1 MQLKPFLL
9 DAWLDQ
15 YEHDIEFNLAAS
27 TGPTWTVNDIL
38 ALADDETRHR
48 FLNHNLVYSRPAGAD
63 SLREAIAEMQRVPVE
78 AVQIVTGASEALVAL
93 MWLAAE
99 PGANVIIPLPGFTT
113 FSALPESLGLETRFY
128 RVRRENGFRIDP
140 DEIKRLADS
149 KTKLILV
156 NSPHNPTGATI
167 GDGEME
173 ALHDFTAERGIQL
186 VSDEVYHPIYH
197 GRPTKSAA
205 RLPHATVIADLSKA
219 FSIAGV
225 RTGWMIEHDAQRR
238 QQYWTARAYFS
249 ICNTTTGEIL
259 SEIAI
264 RKRDVVLG
272 KTQEA
277 ATRNL
282 KLLERFMADHRDVLG
297 WIPPQ
302 GGMTA
307 FPWLV
312 SGENAPP
319 VLPGRHR
326 AWNPA
331 GSRRLLRCALAFPP
345 GLCRRRRQFLQGARP
360 LRSIR
365 KELVGEDGHS
375 MTGNLLRRD
384 QQYLIVVIPTAER
397 SGGGGICF
405 RAYAGKRSA
414 SKLIQKSCD
423 QAPRCNPFHQ
433 SRTRDFAVFPR
444 TTSGLRCRRTARRRS
459 GLRRVSGCPLLVW
472 QADAMTI

>member
-15 YEHDIEFNLAAS
+15 YEHDIEFNLGAS
-27 TGPTWTVNDIL
+27 TGPTWTVNDVL

-48 FLNHNLVYSRPAGAD
+48 FLSHKLVYGRPAGAD
-63 SLREAIAEMQRVPVE
+63 SLREAIAEMQGVPVE
-78 AVQIVTGASEALVAL
+78 AVQIVTGASEALVAM

-140 DEIKRLADS
+140 DEIKHLADS

-156 NSPHNPTGATI
+156 NSPHSPTGSTI
-167 GDGEME
+167 SDSEME
-173 ALHDFTAERGIQL
+173 ALHDFTAQRGIQL

-205 RLPHATVIADLSKA
+205 RLQHATVIADLSKA
-219 FSIAGV
+219 FSISGV
-225 RTGWMIEHDAQRR
+225 RTGWIIEHDARRR
-238 QQYWTARAYFS
+238 QQYWNARAYFS
-249 ICNTTTGEIL
+249 ISNTTTGEIL

-264 RKRDVVLG
+264 RQRDVVLG
-272 KTQEA
+272 KAQEA

-282 KLLERFMADHRDVLG
+282 KLLDRFMAAHRDVLG

-312 SGENAPP
+312 TGENARPFCQAATEHGI
-319 VLPGRHR
+319 LLAPGDCFDSPSHFRLGFAAAGDNFDR
-326 AWNPA
+326 ALD
-331 GSRRLLRCALAFPP
+331 RF
-345 GLCRRRRQFLQGARP
+345 
-360 LRSIR
+360 
-365 KELVGEDGHS
+365 GEFVKS
-375 MTGNLLRRD
+375 WSAKM
-384 QQYLIVVIPTAER
+384 VTA
-397 SGGGGICF
+397 
-405 RAYAGKRSA
+405 
-414 SKLIQKSCD
+414 
-423 QAPRCNPFHQ
+423 
-433 SRTRDFAVFPR
+433 
-444 TTSGLRCRRTARRRS
+444 
-459 GLRRVSGCPLLVW
+459 
-472 QADAMTI
+472 

>member
-48 FLNHNLVYSRPAGAD
+48 FLNHKLVYSRPAGAD

-78 AVQIVTGASEALVAL
+78 AVQIVTGASEALVTL

-128 RVRRENGFRIDP
+128 HVRRENAFRIDP
-140 DEIKRLADS
+140 DEIKRLTDS
-149 KTKLILV
+149 KTKLVLV
-156 NSPHNPTGATI
+156 NSPHNPTGAAI

-197 GRPTKSAA
+197 GRQTRSAA
-205 RLPHATVIADLSKA
+205 RLPHVTVISDMSKA

-225 RTGWMIEHDAQRR
+225 RTGWMIEHDARRR

-249 ICNTTTGEIL
+249 ISNTTTGEIL

-264 RKRDVVLG
+264 RRRDVVLG
-272 KTQEA
+272 KTQEV

-282 KLLERFMADHRDVLG
+282 KLLERFMVNHRDVLG

-312 SGENAPP
+312 SGENDRPF
-319 VLPGRHR
+319 
-326 AWNPA
+326 
-331 GSRRLLRCALAFPP
+331 C
-345 GLCRRRRQFLQGARP
+345 QGATECG
-360 LRSIR
+360 I
-365 KELVGEDGHS
+365 
-375 MTGNLLRRD
+375 LLAPGD
-384 QQYLIVVIPTAER
+384 CFDIPSHFRLGFATAGDNFSKALER
-397 SGGGGICF
+397 FGAFVKSW
-405 RAYAGKRSA
+405 SA
-414 SKLIQKSCD
+414 K
-423 QAPRCNPFHQ
+423 
-433 SRTRDFAVFPR
+433 TV
-444 TTSGLRCRRTARRRS
+444 TA
-459 GLRRVSGCPLLVW
+459 
-472 QADAMTI
+472 

>member
-1 MQLKPFLL
+1 MQLKRFLL

-15 YEHDIEFNLAAS
+15 YERDIEFNLAAS
-27 TGPTWTVNDIL
+27 TGPPWTVNGIL

-48 FLNHNLVYSRPAGAD
+48 FLNHKLVYSRPAGAD

-78 AVQIVTGASEALVAL
+78 TVQIVTGASEALVAL

-128 RVRRENGFRIDP
+128 RVRRENGFCIDP

-167 GDGEME
+167 GDQEME
-173 ALHDFTAERGIQL
+173 ALHQFTAERGIQL

-197 GRPTKSAA
+197 GKQTKSAA

-225 RTGWMIEHDAQRR
+225 RTGWMIEHDARRR

-259 SEIAI
+259 SEIAV
-264 RKRDVVLG
+264 RKRDAVLG

-277 ATRNL
+277 ATGNL

-307 FPWLV
+307 FPWLA
-312 SGENAPP
+312 SGEHDRPFCQAAIERGILLAPGDCFDAP
-319 VLPGRHR
+319 SHFRLGFAAAGDNFSR
-326 AWNPA
+326 ALDRFGAFLKSWRAKMVPA
-331 GSRRLLRCALAFPP
+331 
-345 GLCRRRRQFLQGARP
+345 
-360 LRSIR
+360 
-365 KELVGEDGHS
+365 
-375 MTGNLLRRD
+375 
-384 QQYLIVVIPTAER
+384 
-397 SGGGGICF
+397 
-405 RAYAGKRSA
+405 
-414 SKLIQKSCD
+414 
-423 QAPRCNPFHQ
+423 
-433 SRTRDFAVFPR
+433 
-444 TTSGLRCRRTARRRS
+444 
-459 GLRRVSGCPLLVW
+459 
-472 QADAMTI
+472 